1 MKSIDLN
8 KIVISDNILSLI
20 PKTVAKRLNVLPV
33 YMKGSTLVV
42 ALDNEDYHI
51 VDQVE
56 MITSLPIET
65 IVIDDPD
72 SLMKAIN
79 RYYPELKSGN
89 NAPATNLF
97 ETIINKALQL
107 RVSDIHLNPLEKN
120 GEIKFRIDGL
130 LRKMN
135 SVNSSVFSE
144 LITIL
149 KVMAHLDIAE
159 RRTPHDGNINTTVS
173 GEDISMRIST
183 MPTIYGEKI
192 TLRILA
198 KEQNGVLS
206 ELSDLGMNK
215 QHMTQFKDALN
226 SPHGIIL
233 LSGPTGSG
241 KTTTLYA
248 ALRYLRQNENRHLVS
263 IEDPVEVPV
272 SGVTQIPVDSD
283 KDRLSF
289 AKALRGVLRHDPDV
303 IMVGE
308 IRDPETA
315 NIAVKAA
322 LTGHLVI
329 ATLHAN
335 TSVGIISRMTDLGVS
350 PYLLASTLRLAIAQR
365 LVRQPCTHCMTLEPP
380 TDQQIKALNIIED
393 TAQTFPIAK
402 GCPLC
407 GGSGSSGRIGL
418 YELISP
424 DSTIRKMIRS
434 EKDEEDIANYIF
446 NTAKVPNLLDDGL
459 TKAKEAKLTIKE
471 LIRTTIS

>member
-1 MKSIDLN
+1 MMETIDLN
-8 KIVISDNILSLI
+8 KIVISDHILNLI
-20 PKTVAKRLNVLPV
+20 PKTVAKRLHVLPV
-33 YMKGSTLVV
+33 YMRGSALVV
-42 ALDNEDYHI
+42 AVNNEDYHI
-51 VDQVE
+51 IDQVE
-56 MITSLPIET
+56 IVTSLPIET
-65 IVIDDPD
+65 TIVEDDNA
-72 SLMKAIN
+72 LTKAIN
-79 RYYPELKSGN
+79 RYYPELSSGN
-89 NAPATNLF
+89 SAPATNLF
-97 ETIINKALQL
+97 ETILNKAVQL

-130 LRKMN
+130 LRTINK
-135 SVNSSVFSE
+135 VNISVFNE

-183 MPTIYGEKI
+183 MPTIYGEKL
-192 TLRILA
+192 TLRLLS
-198 KEQNGVLS
+198 KEQNGLLS
-206 ELSDLGMNK
+206 KLSDLGMSE
-215 QHMTQFKDALN
+215 QHINLFQNALN

-272 SGVTQIPVDSD
+272 DGVTQIPVDSD

-308 IRDPETA
+308 IRDSETA

-335 TSVGIISRMTDLGVS
+335 TAIGVISRMADLGVS
-350 PYLLASTLRLAIAQR
+350 PYLLASTLRLTIAQR

-380 TDQQIKALNIIED
+380 SDEQVKILKITNKG
-393 TAQTFPIAK
+393 QTYPVSK

-407 GGSGSSGRIGL
+407 GESGSSGRIGV

-424 DSTIRKMIRS
+424 DAQIKKMIRS
-434 EKDEEDIANYIF
+434 HQDEEDIANYIF
-446 NTAKVPNLLDDGL
+446 NTTNVPTLLDDGL
-459 TKAKEAKLTIKE
+459 VKAEHAKITLNE
-471 LIRTTIS
+471 LIKTTAS